1 MSDTVKLLDILS
13 SKTTIFRRNSYIP
26 VHREPRI
33 SDLTRNETIRITR
46 DISTSS
52 FKDDYTVEHG
62 LSNEEIR
69 ILFKIMAKDY
79 HDAGR
84 KRGAILRYINY
95 YKEMEA
101 NETNTNVDLFRKLN
115 QIARKNQR
123 T

>member
-13 SKTTIFRRNSYIP
+13 DRTSIFRKYTYAPQGS
-26 VHREPRI
+26 EPRI
-33 SDLTRNETIRITR
+33 VDITR
-46 DISTSS
+46 SESQRMKSAISTTE
-52 FKDDYTVEHG
+52 FKDDYNIEHG
-62 LSNEEIR
+62 LSDEDIR
-69 ILFKIMAKDY
+69 IIFKIMAKNY

-101 NETNTNVDLFRKLN
+101 KETNVNKDLFLKLN
-115 QIARKNQR
+115 QIANNRR

>member
-13 SKTTIFRRNSYIP
+13 SKTTIFRRYSHITSNSE
-26 VHREPRI
+26 HRI
-33 SDLTRNETIRITR
+33 SDLTRGETNRIIGA
-46 DISTSS
+46 ISTSL

-62 LSNEEIR
+62 LSDEEIR

-79 HDAGR
+79 PDAGR

-101 NETNTNVDLFRKLN
+101 SETNINRDLFRKLN
-115 QIARKNQR
+115 QIALKNQ
-123 T
+123 

>member
-13 SKTTIFRRNSYIP
+13 SKTTIFRRNSYITSTS
-26 VHREPRI
+26 EPRI
-33 SDLTRNETIRITR
+33 LDLTRSETNRIIGA
-46 DISTSS
+46 ISTSP

-62 LSNEEIR
+62 LSDKEIR

-115 QIARKNQR
+115 QIAIKNQR

>member
-13 SKTTIFRRNSYIP
+13 SKTTIFRLYSHITSNS
-26 VHREPRI
+26 EPRI
-33 SDLTRNETIRITR
+33 SDLTRGETNRIIGA
-46 DISTSS
+46 ISTSL

-62 LSNEEIR
+62 LSDEEIR

-101 NETNTNVDLFRKLN
+101 SQTNINRDLFRKLN
-115 QIARKNQR
+115 QIALKNQR